1 MSEAIKEQAK
11 EYYPEWWSMAR
22 LLALKEKGKLTDAEF
37 QEIVAS
43 KSDVKN

>member
-1 MSEAIKEQAK
+1 MSEAVKEQAK
-11 EYYPEWWSMAR
+11 EYYPELWSMGR
-22 LLALKEKGKLTDAEF
+22 LLALKEKGKLTDAEI